1 MKIATLLRR
10 RNQRGS
16 RMETVKNQ
24 LMVLIEQD
32 ILFLRD
38 TFSRSLR
45 NTDENNRV
53 IFGFHRIR
61 KEIMNQGDLRKR
73 VDLLNDILFSEFER
87 SEIYSI
93 SWLNYT
99 TILSRDTD
107 LYVLIL
113 CSFFKKTL
121 KGGYDIGS
129 LMEMHIE
136 KWNNA
141 FRDRL
146 MPVTFKI
153 LIDDYDL
160 DESYE
165 LVENF
170 SLKRS
175 YWVCLI
181 YLLNDED
188 YFEEFRIG
196 THLNFKTSL
205 AFTYQGTSARKIGI
219 LAHSNLYRKNME
231 LREKEVKSFL
241 ISMYLS
247 GFDFSHK
254 EKIIFLPWWL
264 RPDIEHYLKLED
276 DTTPSNIISS
286 QAIMNFK
293 SYRENFIDD
302 SLFLNED
309 FGIIFDNFYDIFNRE
324 NIKDTILDSCK
335 IFDFIFTKGP
345 NIELKYRVSVNGAF
359 FISQD
364 WSEFAN
370 NFNFLKKIYDIRST
384 IIHGDDWEGKF
395 DTENTKLS
403 IANSSDLI
411 VKLKEIVNLCVKNFI
426 VLAQSDSLL
435 IKTLTQDLL
444 FFLRSS
450 GMSGKHIFK
459 EPIWA
464 RLD

>member
-1 MKIATLLRR
+1 
-10 RNQRGS
+10 
-16 RMETVKNQ
+16 METLKNQ
-24 LMVLIEQD
+24 LLVLIEQD
-32 ILFLRD
+32 ILFLRGI
-38 TFSRSLR
+38 FSRSLR

-61 KEIMNQGDLRKR
+61 KEIMNQGDLRNR
-73 VDLLNDILFSEFER
+73 IDLLNEILFSEFKR
-87 SEIYSI
+87 RDIYTI

-99 TILSRDTD
+99 TTLPKDID
-107 LYVLIL
+107 LYVLFLGSI
-113 CSFFKKTL
+113 FKKTL
-121 KGGYDIGS
+121 KGGSDICR

-141 FRDRL
+141 FRDQL

-153 LIDDYDL
+153 LINDYDL
-160 DESYE
+160 AESHK
-165 LVENF
+165 LVKKL

-175 YWVCLI
+175 YWVCLL

-196 THLNFKTSL
+196 TRLNFKTSL
-205 AFTYQGTSARKIGI
+205 TFTYRGVSARIIGN
-219 LAHSNLYRKNME
+219 LAHSNLYRENIE
-231 LREKEVKSFL
+231 LREKEVKGFL

-247 GFDFSHK
+247 GFDFSYK
-254 EKIIFLPWWL
+254 EKIISLPWWF

-276 DTTPSNIISS
+276 DTIPSKIISP
-286 QAIMNFK
+286 QAIMNYK
-293 SYRENFIDD
+293 SYRENIIDV

-309 FGIIFDNFYDIFNRE
+309 LEIIFDNFYDIFNRE
-324 NIKDTILDSCK
+324 NIKDIILDSCK

-359 FISQD
+359 FISQN
-364 WSEFAN
+364 WAEFVY
-370 NFNFLKKIYDIRST
+370 NFNFLKKTYDIRST

-395 DTENTKLS
+395 DAEITKLS
-403 IANSSDLI
+403 IANKSDFI
-411 VKLKEIVNLCVKNFI
+411 VKLKEIINLCVKNFI

-435 IKTLTQDLL
+435 MKTLSQDLL

-450 GMSGKHIFK
+450 EITNK
-459 EPIWA
+459 EENKK
-464 RLD
+464 